1 MRDDGGVAPR
11 NETSRRVVPG
21 SPFNKPAVDLGPAP
35 VYEVGDRVT
44 HDRHGMGKVILVG
57 YPDIL
62 RIDFG
67 ANGIM
72 QLPASDARLTAL

>member
-1 MRDDGGVAPR
+1 
-11 NETSRRVVPG
+11 
-21 SPFNKPAVDLGPAP
+21 